1 MVALRSG
8 AAGIWRD
15 TSIHADREPLRGVVM
30 SQQQARTK
38 TDRGDTPEKNSQ
50 REEIDARK
58 SGSSKVLHEVV
69 REEGEEE
76 LDRPALSLL
85 FSGIAAGVSISF
97 SLLAQ
102 AAIKSR
108 LPDAPWAE
116 LVIDFGYTIGFIVVV
131 LGRLQLFT
139 ESTVTP
145 VLPVATRPTL
155 HNLRRL
161 LRLWVIVFVANL
173 VGTLLVAWLSSRHV
187 IVSSA
192 LANAMSDYAKE
203 LLENDAMSTLLLG
216 LPAGFLVASIAWILP
231 NARGAEIWVVMAL
244 TYTVAACGFSHVVAG
259 STKAW
264 MLWLTDQASF
274 GHVTGAIILPSLVG
288 NIIGG
293 TGLFAVLAHG
303 QVRHELADDPD
314 R

>member
-1 MVALRSG
+1 MGQQRAETPPRS
-8 AAGIWRD
+8 D
-15 TSIHADREPLRGVVM
+15 DEPAK
-30 SQQQARTK
+30 SA
-38 TDRGDTPEKNSQ
+38 Q

-76 LDRPALSLL
+76 LDRPWFSLL
-85 FSGIAAGVSISF
+85 LSGIAAGVSISF

-108 LPDAPWAE
+108 LPEAPWAE

-145 VLPVATRPTL
+145 VLPVASSPTL
-155 HNLRRL
+155 RNLRRL

-173 VGTLLVAWLSSRHV
+173 LGTFLVAWLAARHG
-187 IVSSA
+187 IVPDS
-192 LANAMSDYAKE
+192 LAAAMADVSKE
-203 LLENDAMSTLLLG
+203 LLQHDATSTLLLG
-216 LPAGFLVASIAWILP
+216 MPAGFLVASIAWILP
-231 NARGAEIWVVMAL
+231 NARGAEIWVVMAI
-244 TYTVAACGFSHVVAG
+244 TYTVAVCGFSHVVAG

-264 MLWLTDQASF
+264 TLWLSHQATF
-274 GHVTGAIILPSLVG
+274 GHVVGGIILPSLVG
-288 NIIGG
+288 NIVGG

-303 QVRHELADDPD
+303 QVRHELPA
-314 R
+314 